1 MHNPIYSEIKGDY
14 SIPRIAEVDVIN
26 PKLKP
31 LVDLIQIPYKF
42 FGKRCGNKNEILM
55 DIASGEAYHKPI
67 IDPLFKEIKF
77 YDLFF
82 QNEFIKKGDVRNIPE
97 DNYFPVDYV
106 DNHKKLSFISYKYF
120 KDYINICQS
129 IANSE
134 YFSSLNHD
142 SYKIYELDVWKGTG
156 GLDWHW
162 DGSKFELHQAN
173 FFVMIYFTNEISW
186 EENQGGVIEFGRV
199 IDPINIEDVN
209 DPHKASYFYSRTKI
223 VPTSSIPP
231 NNKTMLIG
239 INTDP
244 NWVHRVSP
252 QKSDKARI
260 ALYFTF

>member
-1 MHNPIYSEIKGDY
+1 MLDRE
-14 SIPRIAEVDVIN
+14 
-26 PKLKP
+26 KLMEEGH
-31 LVDLIQIPYKF
+31 LIIDSNQF
-42 FGKRCGNKNEILM
+42 MLQLNEL
-55 DIASGEAYHKPI
+55 EPI
-67 IDPLFKEIKF
+67 INKEIWVDNP
-77 YDLFF
+77 DL
-82 QNEFIKKGDVRNIPE
+82 QKDTEYSCQLGYLMLSSKVVSAIPE

-106 DNHKKLSFISYKYF
+106 DNHKKLSFISYEYF

-129 IANSE
+129 MVNSE
-134 YFSSLNHD
+134 YFSSLNRD

-162 DGSKFELHQAN
+162 DGSKFEPHQAN

-199 IDPINIEDVN
+199 IDSIDIEDVN

-223 VPTSSIPP
+223 IPTNSILP